1 MAAVEDLEVSGG
13 EDDLGGEEGR
23 GGASRRG

>member
-13 EDDLGGEEGR
+13 EDDLGGEEDR